1 MHIQLNDEKDTFVWG
16 LTTSGAFTVKSMY
29 LDMLDD
35 DTKYLKKYIWKM
47 KVPLKIK
54 VFMWFLHRKVI
65 LTKDNLI
72 KRNWNGQESCCFCD
86 NKESIQHLFFDC
98 PLAKIIWRVIH
109 MTFGLEPPKNVN
121 NLFGNWLKGIPKKDL
136 IQVRVGVCAIIWA
149 IWNTRNDFI
158 FNKPKKHS
166 FMQVIPLATHWI
178 RMWSYLQ
185 QEEQRE
191 AMDSGCNRLEMAA
204 RDLFSR
210 CGWRSHN
217 RISN

>member
-1 MHIQLNDEKDTFVWG
+1 MKVKEYFLSRGSFGVGNGEDTRFWEDTWLGNKSLAQQYPSLYNIMHRKNVSVSNVLNQTPLNITFIRILTDNRWRLWLQLVQRLMHIQLNDEKDTFVWG
-16 LTTSGAFTVKSMY
+16 LTSSGAFTIKSMY

-98 PLAKIIWRVIH
+98 PLAKII
-109 MTFGLEPPKNVN
+109 
-121 NLFGNWLKGIPKKDL
+121 
-136 IQVRVGVCAIIWA
+136 
-149 IWNTRNDFI
+149 
-158 FNKPKKHS
+158 
-166 FMQVIPLATHWI
+166 
-178 RMWSYLQ
+178 
-185 QEEQRE
+185 
-191 AMDSGCNRLEMAA
+191 
-204 RDLFSR
+204 
-210 CGWRSHN
+210 
-217 RISN
+217 